1 MDMDITRPAHR
12 EDAEAAQRIDD
23 ATEGL
28 ARGRRQGLREAEKVE
43 GEVHRRGDGAGGED
57 EARLAEEDE
66 DVVADELAGQ
76 ITPAPMTA
84 KKVALACASSDPETR
99 SESATE
105 VRPVL
110 PHMVTATQPKV
121 RPRTTSQ

>member
-1 MDMDITRPAHR
+1 MDTGRVSGKQKKLKVRCTAAETARAAKTKRGWPRRMRMLSPMSWPA
-12 EDAEAAQRIDD
+12 
-23 ATEGL
+23 
-28 ARGRRQGLREAEKVE
+28 
-43 GEVHRRGDGAGGED
+43 
-57 EARLAEEDE
+57 
-66 DVVADELAGQ
+66 

-105 VRPVL
+105 VRPVP